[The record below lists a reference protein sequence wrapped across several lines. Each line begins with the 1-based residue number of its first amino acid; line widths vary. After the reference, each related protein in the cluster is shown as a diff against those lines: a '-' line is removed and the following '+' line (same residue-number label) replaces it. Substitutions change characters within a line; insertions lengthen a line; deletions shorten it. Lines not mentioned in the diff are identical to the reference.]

1 MGFIRKV
8 ILTMVVFIVYAEL
21 LPNQLYV
28 ADWQAALTGAV
39 ILGLLNGLLKPILK
53 LLTFPL
59 TILTLGLSLLVL
71 NALMVVL
78 MTQVV
83 PGITFFSFGS
93 ELIFALVVSI
103 VNATLGEPRKDR

>member
-8 ILTMVVFIVYAEL
+8 LLTTGVFIVFAQL

-39 ILGLLNGLLKPILK
+39 ILGLLNGLLKPVLK
-53 LLTFPL
+53 LLTLPL
-59 TILTLGLSLLVL
+59 TILTLGLFLLIL

-78 MTQVV
+78 MAHVV
-83 PGITFFSFGS
+83 PGIMFFSFGS
-93 ELIFALVVSI
+93 EMLFALIVSL
-103 VNATLGEPRKDR
+103 VNATLGEPKANR

>member
-8 ILTMVVFIVYAEL
+8 LLTMAVFIVYAEL

-28 ADWQAALTGAV
+28 ADWQAALAGAV
-39 ILGLLNGLLKPILK
+39 ILGLLNGLLKPVLK
-53 LLTFPL
+53 LLTLPL

-78 MTQVV
+78 MTQLV
-83 PGITFFSFGS
+83 PGISFFSFGS
-93 ELIFALVVSI
+93 EMIFALIVSV
-103 VNATLGEPRKDR
+103 VNATLGEPRRDR